1 MQAEQHYYTFGRYL
15 KKTWGRKIRKLS
27 LHGSFTCPNRDG
39 TLGRGGCT
47 FCNVSSFVDEQAD
60 GQRIAVQL
68 EQRKQELTRKADAY
82 LAYFQAYTSTY
93 GEVEQLRRLY
103 NAALAERDVIG
114 LSVGTRPDCV
124 PDEVL
129 ALLADYQQQGQ
140 EVWLELGLQTAHSDT
155 LKRIN
160 RGHDFSAYADAV
172 ARAQKFGLKVCCHLI
187 MGLPGEH
194 QAHAEQ
200 SLQQVLS
207 VGVDGLKLHPLHIV
221 SGSTMAKA
229 WQAGRQQIIGLE
241 EYADIAA
248 RLIQLTPADV
258 VFHRISAH
266 ARPPTLLAPD
276 WCQDRWLAPRHI
288 LQRLEAQGG
297 QGCLTNAPYLAA
309 AETSA

>member
-1 MQAEQHYYTFGRYL
+1 MQADQYYFTFGRYL
-15 KKTWGRKIRKLS
+15 KQTWGRKIRKLS

-47 FCNVSSFVDEQAD
+47 FCNVSSFVDEQAN
-60 GQRIAVQL
+60 GQKISVQL
-68 EQRKQELTRKADAY
+68 DQRRRELTRKADAY

-103 NAALAERDVIG
+103 NAALQEQDVIG

-129 ALLADYQQQGQ
+129 QLLASYQQQGQ
-140 EVWLELGLQTAHSDT
+140 EVWLELGLQTAHAKT

-172 ARAQKFGLKVCCHLI
+172 KRARSVGLKVCCHLI
-187 MGLPGEH
+187 MGLPGET
-194 QAHAEQ
+194 QSHAEQ
-200 SLQQVLS
+200 SLEQVLEA
-207 VGVDGLKLHPLHIV
+207 GVDGLKLHPLHIV
-221 SGSTMAKA
+221 TGSTMAKA
-229 WQAGRQQIIGLE
+229 WQAGRQPVIDLE
-241 EYADIAA
+241 EYANTAA
-248 RLIQLTPADV
+248 QLIRMTPAEV

-276 WCQDRWLAPRHI
+276 WCQDKWLAPRHI
-288 LQRLEAQGG
+288 LQHLSEQGAQGS
-297 QGCLTNAPYLAA
+297 LTSRPYQP
-309 AETSA
+309 

>member
-1 MQAEQHYYTFGRYL
+1 MQADQYYFTFGRYL
-15 KKTWGRKIRKLS
+15 KQTWGRKIRKLS

-47 FCNVSSFVDEQAD
+47 FCNVSSFVDEQAN
-60 GQRIAVQL
+60 GQKISVQL
-68 EQRKQELTRKADAY
+68 EQRRRELTRKADAY

-103 NAALAERDVIG
+103 NAALQEQDVIG

-129 ALLADYQQQGQ
+129 QLLASYQQQGQ
-140 EVWLELGLQTAHSDT
+140 EVWLELGLQTAHTNT

-172 ARAQKFGLKVCCHLI
+172 KRARVLGLKVCCHLI
-187 MGLPGEH
+187 MGLPGET
-194 QAHAEQ
+194 QSHAEQ
-200 SLQQVLS
+200 SLEQVLEA
-207 VGVDGLKLHPLHIV
+207 GVDGLKLHPLHIV
-221 SGSTMAKA
+221 TGSTMAKA
-229 WQAGRQQIIGLE
+229 WQAGRQPVIGLD
-241 EYADIAA
+241 EYADTAA
-248 RLIQLTPADV
+248 QLIRMTPADV

-276 WCQDRWLAPRHI
+276 WCQDKWLAPRHI
-288 LQRLEAQGG
+288 LQRLSEQGAQGS
-297 QGCLTNAPYLAA
+297 LTSSPYQPQ
-309 AETSA
+309 